1 MSRINDPDNVNGR
14 TAPLVRSCLVALASC
29 AVVLLGIVIPSTAS
43 ADRPPAEVGAGTI
56 YYTDRGITCYI
67 TSAGHTDS
75 KAAALT
81 AGHCGNIGDQIALT
95 PGGDPIGR
103 FAARVPPYD
112 VAVIVLDESVARP
125 SAGAVGSEVHGVA
138 EPPTFPGVV
147 CKSSRLVGRECGVVW
162 GNLADAPGEV
172 ANQTCSVSGDSGA
185 PVVDLQ
191 GRLVAMN
198 NGHLVAPESFPIDLE
213 CVNPAASVH
222 VPAYAT
228 SITEV
233 FAAMRTAG
241 VDYRPVP

>member
-1 MSRINDPDNVNGR
+1 MDGH
-14 TAPLVRSCLVALASC
+14 TATWVRSCLIALASC
-29 AVVLLGIVIPSTAS
+29 AIALLGVVMPSTAR
-43 ADRPPAEVGAGTI
+43 ADPPPAEVGAGTI
-56 YYTDRGITCYI
+56 YYTARGITCYV
-67 TSAGHTDS
+67 TSAGHTDG
-75 KAAALT
+75 KAVALT

-95 PGGDPIGR
+95 PGGTPIGR
-103 FAARVPPYD
+103 FVARVPPYD

-125 SAGAVGSEVHGVA
+125 SAGAAGSEVHGIA
-138 EPPTFPGVV
+138 APPTFPGVV

-198 NGHLVAPESFPIDLE
+198 NGHLVAPETFPIDLG
-213 CVNPAASVH
+213 CTNPASPVH

-233 FAAMRTAG
+233 FAAMHKAG